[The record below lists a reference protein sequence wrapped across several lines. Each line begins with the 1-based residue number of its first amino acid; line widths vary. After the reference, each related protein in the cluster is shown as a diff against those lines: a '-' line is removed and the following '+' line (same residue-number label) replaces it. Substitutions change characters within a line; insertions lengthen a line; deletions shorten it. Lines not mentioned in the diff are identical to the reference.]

1 MLNEQKNA
9 ILSLFNDALVSMSV
23 DNAQILLERPKVAA
37 HGDLA
42 CNVAMQLARQL
53 KKNPRAIATELI
65 ERIQSLPQS
74 KELIESFEIA
84 GPGFINMRLSQQAK
98 TFAIREVLR
107 LGSDFGKN
115 KDHAGESILIEYV
128 SANPTGPLHL
138 GHARQ
143 GALGDVLSNLMRTQG
158 WNVCREFYYNDA
170 GVQIQTLTES
180 VRLRI
185 KELLGET
192 ITFPENGYQGLYI
205 KDIAKDFLDKKTIR
219 TRDGQEITAS
229 GNVEDVDSIRAF
241 SVGYLKNEQD
251 SDLNALGVSF
261 DNFYLE
267 SSLYSDGLVERA
279 VNALIASGHTYE
291 QDGAL
296 WLRTTDFKEFG
307 DDKDRVMRKQDGH
320 YTYFVPDVAYHLSKF
335 ERGFVKAVDIQGSD
349 HHGTTARVRI
359 GVQVAG
365 QQLGLNVPKVFPV
378 YVLHKMLKV
387 IKNGEEV
394 KMSKRSGTYVTLRDL
409 VNWVGKDAARF
420 FLVSRK
426 ADSEFVFDIDLAL
439 SQSDEN
445 PVYYLQ
451 YAHARICSVFAQA
464 KEKGFSI
471 PTQEAIA
478 EMDLSAL
485 SDKNAQAL
493 IARISEFPETLSV
506 AAKECAP
513 HTLCFYLKDLAGDFH
528 AFYNAERVLVEDEAV
543 RNARLALLLAATR
556 SLSGATK
563 WLGSSGRQRSG
574 KNVRNFYG
582 CQSKKRI
589 FLARCHVGCLGRLYS
604 LRRPG
609 FIYHKCSDSLCGK
622 SAKAVNTCGCCCP

>member
-9 ILSLFNDALVSMSV
+9 ILSLFSDALVSMGV

-53 KKNPRAIATELI
+53 KKNPRVIATELI
-65 ERIQSLPQS
+65 DKIQSLPQS

-115 KDHAGESILIEYV
+115 KDHDGESILIEYV

-471 PTQEAIA
+471 PTQETIA

-493 IARISEFPETLSV
+493 IARISEFPETLSM

-543 RNARLALLLAATR
+543 RNARLALLLAAR
-556 SLSGATK
+556 QVLRNGLDL
-563 WLGSSGRQRSG
+563 LG
-574 KNVRNFYG
+574 V
-582 CQSKKRI
+582 
-589 FLARCHVGCLGRLYS
+589 
-604 LRRPG
+604 
-609 FIYHKCSDSLCGK
+609 
-622 SAKAVNTCGCCCP
+622 SAPEKM

>member
-53 KKNPRAIATELI
+53 KKNPRTIATELI

-543 RNARLALLLAATR
+543 RNARLALLLAAR
-556 SLSGATK
+556 QVLRNGLDL
-563 WLGSSGRQRSG
+563 LG
-574 KNVRNFYG
+574 V
-582 CQSKKRI
+582 
-589 FLARCHVGCLGRLYS
+589 
-604 LRRPG
+604 
-609 FIYHKCSDSLCGK
+609 
-622 SAKAVNTCGCCCP
+622 SAPEKM

>member
-9 ILSLFNDALVSMSV
+9 ILSLFNDALVSMGV

-53 KKNPRAIATELI
+53 KKNPRVIATELI
-65 ERIQSLPQS
+65 DKIQSLPQS

-115 KDHAGESILIEYV
+115 KDHDGESILIEYV

-185 KELLGET
+185 KELLGEA

-229 GNVEDVDSIRAF
+229 GDVEDVDSIRAF

-471 PTQEAIA
+471 PNQEAIA

-543 RNARLALLLAATR
+543 RNARLALLLAAR
-556 SLSGATK
+556 QVLRNGLDL
-563 WLGSSGRQRSG
+563 LG
-574 KNVRNFYG
+574 V
-582 CQSKKRI
+582 
-589 FLARCHVGCLGRLYS
+589 
-604 LRRPG
+604 
-609 FIYHKCSDSLCGK
+609 
-622 SAKAVNTCGCCCP
+622 SAPEKL

>member
-9 ILSLFNDALVSMSV
+9 ILSLFSDALVSMGV

-53 KKNPRAIATELI
+53 KKNPRVIATELI
-65 ERIQSLPQS
+65 DKIQSLPQS

-115 KDHAGESILIEYV
+115 KDHDGESILIEYV

-471 PTQEAIA
+471 PNQEAIA

-513 HTLCFYLKDLAGDFH
+513 HTLCIYLKDLAGDLH

-543 RNARLALLLAATR
+543 RNARLALLLAAR
-556 SLSGATK
+556 QVLRNGLDL
-563 WLGSSGRQRSG
+563 LG
-574 KNVRNFYG
+574 V
-582 CQSKKRI
+582 
-589 FLARCHVGCLGRLYS
+589 
-604 LRRPG
+604 
-609 FIYHKCSDSLCGK
+609 
-622 SAKAVNTCGCCCP
+622 SAPEKM

>member
-9 ILSLFNDALVSMSV
+9 ILSLFNDALVSMGV

-53 KKNPRAIATELI
+53 KKNPRVIATELI
-65 ERIQSLPQS
+65 DKIQSLPQS

-115 KDHAGESILIEYV
+115 KDHDGESILIEYV

-185 KELLGET
+185 KELLGEA

-205 KDIAKDFLDKKTIR
+205 KDIAKDFLDKKTIH

-229 GNVEDVDSIRAF
+229 GDVEDVDSIRAF

-543 RNARLALLLAATR
+543 RNARLALLLAAR
-556 SLSGATK
+556 QVLRNGLDL
-563 WLGSSGRQRSG
+563 LG
-574 KNVRNFYG
+574 V
-582 CQSKKRI
+582 
-589 FLARCHVGCLGRLYS
+589 
-604 LRRPG
+604 
-609 FIYHKCSDSLCGK
+609 
-622 SAKAVNTCGCCCP
+622 SAPEKM

>member
-1 MLNEQKNA
+1 MLNDQKIA
-9 ILSLFNDALVSMSV
+9 ISSLFNEALKNMGVSEV
-23 DNAQILLERPKVAA
+23 TILLERPKVAA

-53 KKNPRAIATELI
+53 KKNPRQIATDLI
-65 ERIQSLPQS
+65 EQLQTLPATQN
-74 KELIESFEIA
+74 LIAEFEIA
-84 GPGFINMRLSQQAK
+84 GPGFINMRLSQEAK
-98 TFAIREVLR
+98 TFAVREVLR
-107 LGSDFGKN
+107 LGSDYGKSQT
-115 KDHAGESILIEYV
+115 HQGEKILIEYV

-143 GALGDVLSNLMRTQG
+143 GALGDVLSNLMKSQG
-158 WNVCREFYYNDA
+158 WQVCREFYYNDA

-180 VRLRI
+180 VHLRI
-185 KELLGET
+185 KELNGET
-192 ITFPENGYQGLYI
+192 VTFPENGYQGLYI
-205 KDIAKDFLDKKTIR
+205 KDIARDFLDKKTIN
-219 TRDGQEITAS
+219 TRDGQTITAS
-229 GNVEDVDSIRAF
+229 GDVEDLAGIRAF

-307 DDKDRVMRKQDGH
+307 DDKDRVMRKKDGTF
-320 YTYFVPDVAYHLSKF
+320 TYFVPDVAYHLSKF
-335 ERGFVKAVDIQGSD
+335 ERGFIKAVDIQGSD

-365 QQLGLNVPKVFPV
+365 KQLGLNVPKVFPV

-387 IKNGEEV
+387 VKNGEEV

-409 VNWVGKDAARF
+409 VNWVGRDAARF

-451 YAHARICSVFAQA
+451 YAHARICSVLAQA

-471 PTQEAIA
+471 PTADAIA
-478 EMDLSAL
+478 QMDLTAL

-493 IARISEFPETLSV
+493 IARISEFSETLSV

-528 AFYNAERVLVEDEAV
+528 AFYNAERVLVEDERT
-543 RNARLALLLAATR
+543 RNARLALLLAAR
-556 SLSGATK
+556 QVLRNGLDL
-563 WLGSSGRQRSG
+563 LG
-574 KNVRNFYG
+574 
-582 CQSKKRI
+582 I
-589 FLARCHVGCLGRLYS
+589 
-604 LRRPG
+604 
-609 FIYHKCSDSLCGK
+609 
-622 SAKAVNTCGCCCP
+622 SAPEKM

>member
-1 MLNEQKNA
+1 MLNDQKIA
-9 ILSLFNDALVSMSV
+9 ISSLFNEALKNMGVSEVS
-23 DNAQILLERPKVAA
+23 ILLERPKVAA

-53 KKNPRAIATELI
+53 KKNPRQIATDLI
-65 ERIQSLPQS
+65 EQLQALPATQN
-74 KELIESFEIA
+74 LIAEFEIA
-84 GPGFINMRLSQQAK
+84 GPGFINMRLSQEAK
-98 TFAIREVLR
+98 TFAVREVLR
-107 LGSDFGKN
+107 LGSDYGKSQT
-115 KDHAGESILIEYV
+115 HQGEKILIEYV

-143 GALGDVLSNLMRTQG
+143 GALGDVLSNLMKSQG
-158 WNVCREFYYNDA
+158 WQVCREFYYNDA

-185 KELLGET
+185 KELNGET
-192 ITFPENGYQGLYI
+192 VTFPENGYQGLYI
-205 KDIAKDFLDKKTIR
+205 KDIARDFLDKKTIN
-219 TRDGQEITAS
+219 TRDGQTITAS
-229 GNVEDVDSIRAF
+229 GDVEDLAGIRAF

-267 SSLYSDGLVERA
+267 SSLYSNGLVERA

-307 DDKDRVMRKQDGH
+307 DDKDRVMRKKDGTF
-320 YTYFVPDVAYHLSKF
+320 TYFVPDVAYHLSKF
-335 ERGFVKAVDIQGSD
+335 ERGFIKAVDIQGSD

-365 QQLGLNVPKVFPV
+365 KQLGLNVPKVFPV

-387 IKNGEEV
+387 VKNGEEV

-409 VNWVGKDAARF
+409 VNWVGRDAARF

-451 YAHARICSVFAQA
+451 YAHARICSVLAQA

-471 PTQEAIA
+471 PTADAIA
-478 EMDLSAL
+478 QMDLTAL

-493 IARISEFPETLSV
+493 IARISEFSETLSV

-513 HTLCFYLKDLAGDFH
+513 HTLCFYLKDLAGDIH
-528 AFYNAERVLVEDEAV
+528 AFYNAERVLVEDERT
-543 RNARLALLLAATR
+543 RNARLALLLAAR
-556 SLSGATK
+556 QVLRNGLDL
-563 WLGSSGRQRSG
+563 LG
-574 KNVRNFYG
+574 
-582 CQSKKRI
+582 I
-589 FLARCHVGCLGRLYS
+589 
-604 LRRPG
+604 
-609 FIYHKCSDSLCGK
+609 
-622 SAKAVNTCGCCCP
+622 SAPEKM

>member
-9 ILSLFNDALVSMSV
+9 ILSLFNDALVSMGV

-115 KDHAGESILIEYV
+115 KDHADESILIEYV

-229 GNVEDVDSIRAF
+229 GDVEDVDIIRAF

-513 HTLCFYLKDLAGDFH
+513 HALCFYLKDLAGDFH

-543 RNARLALLLAATR
+543 RNARLVLLLAAR
-556 SLSGATK
+556 QVLRNGLDL
-563 WLGSSGRQRSG
+563 LG
-574 KNVRNFYG
+574 V
-582 CQSKKRI
+582 
-589 FLARCHVGCLGRLYS
+589 
-604 LRRPG
+604 
-609 FIYHKCSDSLCGK
+609 
-622 SAKAVNTCGCCCP
+622 SAPEKM

>member
-1 MLNEQKNA
+1 MLNDQKIA
-9 ILSLFNDALVSMSV
+9 ISSLFNEALKNMGVSDV
-23 DNAQILLERPKVAA
+23 TILLERPKVAA

-65 ERIQSLPQS
+65 EKIQSLPQS

-115 KDHAGESILIEYV
+115 KDHADESILIEYV

-205 KDIAKDFLDKKTIR
+205 KDIAKDFLNKKTIR

-229 GNVEDVDSIRAF
+229 GDVEDVDSIRAF

-478 EMDLSAL
+478 KMDLSAL

-543 RNARLALLLAATR
+543 RNARLALLLAAR
-556 SLSGATK
+556 QVLRNGLDL
-563 WLGSSGRQRSG
+563 LG
-574 KNVRNFYG
+574 V
-582 CQSKKRI
+582 
-589 FLARCHVGCLGRLYS
+589 
-604 LRRPG
+604 
-609 FIYHKCSDSLCGK
+609 
-622 SAKAVNTCGCCCP
+622 SAPEKM

>member
-9 ILSLFNDALVSMSV
+9 ILSLFSDALVSMGV

-53 KKNPRAIATELI
+53 KKNPRVIATELI
-65 ERIQSLPQS
+65 DKIQSLPQS

-115 KDHAGESILIEYV
+115 KDHDGESILIEYV

-394 KMSKRSGTYVTLRDL
+394 KLSKRSGTYVTLRDL

-471 PTQEAIA
+471 PNQEAIA

-543 RNARLALLLAATR
+543 RNARLALLLAAR
-556 SLSGATK
+556 QVLRNGLDL
-563 WLGSSGRQRSG
+563 LG
-574 KNVRNFYG
+574 V
-582 CQSKKRI
+582 
-589 FLARCHVGCLGRLYS
+589 
-604 LRRPG
+604 
-609 FIYHKCSDSLCGK
+609 
-622 SAKAVNTCGCCCP
+622 SAPEKM

>member
-1 MLNEQKNA
+1 MLNDQKTA
-9 ILSLFNDALVSMSV
+9 IASLFNDALRSMGV
-23 DNAQILLERPKVAA
+23 EEATVLLERPKVAA

-53 KKNPRAIATELI
+53 KKNPRAIATDIIEHIEALPQAKALI
-65 ERIQSLPQS
+65 E
-74 KELIESFEIA
+74 KFEIA
-84 GPGFINMRLSQQAK
+84 GPGFINMRLSQDAK
-98 TFAIREVLR
+98 TFAVREVLR
-107 LGSDFGKN
+107 LGSEFGKN
-115 KDHAGESILIEYV
+115 KDHDGESILIEYV

-143 GALGDVLSNLMRTQG
+143 GALGDVLSNLMKTQG

-185 KELLGET
+185 KELQGET

-205 KDIAKDFLDKKTIR
+205 KDIARDFLDKKTIR

-229 GNVEDVDSIRAF
+229 GDVEDVANIRAF

-267 SSLYSDGLVERA
+267 SSLYSRGLVERA

-296 WLRTTDFKEFG
+296 WLRTTDFEEFG
-307 DDKDRVMRKQDGH
+307 DDKDRVMRKKDGTF
-320 YTYFVPDVAYHLSKF
+320 TYFVPDVAYHLSKF
-335 ERGFVKAVDIQGSD
+335 ERGFIKAVDIQGSD

-365 QQLGLNVPKVFPV
+365 KQLGLDIPKVFPV

-387 IKNGEEV
+387 IKDGQEV

-409 VNWVGKDAARF
+409 VNWVGRDAARF

-464 KEKGFSI
+464 KDKGFELPSPADI
-471 PTQEAIA
+471 EQ
-478 EMDLSAL
+478 MDLSAL
-485 SDKNAQAL
+485 SDQYAQAL
-493 IARISEFPETLSV
+493 IARISEFPETLTV

-528 AFYNAERVLVEDEAV
+528 AFYNAERVLVDDEKI
-543 RNARLALLLAATR
+543 RNARLALLMAAR
-556 SLSGATK
+556 QVLRNGLDL
-563 WLGSSGRQRSG
+563 LG
-574 KNVRNFYG
+574 V
-582 CQSKKRI
+582 
-589 FLARCHVGCLGRLYS
+589 
-604 LRRPG
+604 
-609 FIYHKCSDSLCGK
+609 
-622 SAKAVNTCGCCCP
+622 SAP

>member
-1 MLNEQKNA
+1 MLNDQKIA
-9 ILSLFNDALVSMSV
+9 ISSLFNEALKNMGVSEV
-23 DNAQILLERPKVAA
+23 TILLERPKVAA

-53 KKNPRAIATELI
+53 KKNPRQIATDLI
-65 ERIQSLPQS
+65 EQLQALPATQN
-74 KELIESFEIA
+74 LIAEFEIA
-84 GPGFINMRLSQQAK
+84 GPGFINMRLSQEAK
-98 TFAIREVLR
+98 TFAVREVLR
-107 LGSDFGKN
+107 LGSDYGKSQT
-115 KDHAGESILIEYV
+115 HQGEKILIEYV

-143 GALGDVLSNLMRTQG
+143 GALGDVLSNLMKSQG
-158 WNVCREFYYNDA
+158 WQVCREFYYNDA

-180 VRLRI
+180 VHLRI
-185 KELLGET
+185 KELNGET
-192 ITFPENGYQGLYI
+192 VTFPENGYQGLYI
-205 KDIAKDFLDKKTIR
+205 KDIARDFLDKKTIN
-219 TRDGQEITAS
+219 TRDGQTITAS
-229 GNVEDVDSIRAF
+229 GDVEDLAGIRAF

-307 DDKDRVMRKQDGH
+307 DDKDRVMRKKDGTF
-320 YTYFVPDVAYHLSKF
+320 TYFVPDVAYHLSKF
-335 ERGFVKAVDIQGSD
+335 ERGFIKAVDIQGSD

-365 QQLGLNVPKVFPV
+365 KQLGLNVPKVFPV

-387 IKNGEEV
+387 VKNGEEV

-409 VNWVGKDAARF
+409 VNWVGRDAARF

-451 YAHARICSVFAQA
+451 YAHARICSVLAQA

-471 PTQEAIA
+471 PTADAIA
-478 EMDLSAL
+478 QMDLTAL

-493 IARISEFPETLSV
+493 IAKISEFSETLSV

-528 AFYNAERVLVEDEAV
+528 AFYNAERVLVEDEKT
-543 RNARLALLLAATR
+543 RNARLALLLAAR
-556 SLSGATK
+556 QVLRNGLDL
-563 WLGSSGRQRSG
+563 LG
-574 KNVRNFYG
+574 
-582 CQSKKRI
+582 I
-589 FLARCHVGCLGRLYS
+589 
-604 LRRPG
+604 
-609 FIYHKCSDSLCGK
+609 
-622 SAKAVNTCGCCCP
+622 SAPEKM

>member
-9 ILSLFNDALVSMSV
+9 ILSLFNDALVSMGV

-74 KELIESFEIA
+74 NELIESFEIA

-107 LGSDFGKN
+107 QGSDFGKN

-543 RNARLALLLAATR
+543 RNARLALLLAAR
-556 SLSGATK
+556 QVLRNGLDL
-563 WLGSSGRQRSG
+563 LG
-574 KNVRNFYG
+574 V
-582 CQSKKRI
+582 
-589 FLARCHVGCLGRLYS
+589 
-604 LRRPG
+604 
-609 FIYHKCSDSLCGK
+609 
-622 SAKAVNTCGCCCP
+622 SAPEKM

>member
-9 ILSLFNDALVSMSV
+9 ILSLFNDALVSMGV

-115 KDHAGESILIEYV
+115 KDHASESILIEYV

-471 PTQEAIA
+471 PTQEAIV

-543 RNARLALLLAATR
+543 RNARLALLLAAR
-556 SLSGATK
+556 QVLRNGLDL
-563 WLGSSGRQRSG
+563 LG
-574 KNVRNFYG
+574 V
-582 CQSKKRI
+582 
-589 FLARCHVGCLGRLYS
+589 
-604 LRRPG
+604 
-609 FIYHKCSDSLCGK
+609 
-622 SAKAVNTCGCCCP
+622 SAPEKM

>member
-9 ILSLFNDALVSMSV
+9 ILSLFNDALVSMGV

-107 LGSDFGKN
+107 LGSEFGKN
-115 KDHAGESILIEYV
+115 KDHAGENILIEYV

-170 GVQIQTLTES
+170 GVQIQTLNES

-543 RNARLALLLAATR
+543 RNARLALLLAAR
-556 SLSGATK
+556 QVLRNGLDL
-563 WLGSSGRQRSG
+563 LG
-574 KNVRNFYG
+574 V
-582 CQSKKRI
+582 
-589 FLARCHVGCLGRLYS
+589 
-604 LRRPG
+604 
-609 FIYHKCSDSLCGK
+609 
-622 SAKAVNTCGCCCP
+622 SAPEKM

>member
-205 KDIAKDFLDKKTIR
+205 KDIAKDFLD

-543 RNARLALLLAATR
+543 RNARLALLLAAR
-556 SLSGATK
+556 QVLRNGLDL
-563 WLGSSGRQRSG
+563 LG
-574 KNVRNFYG
+574 V
-582 CQSKKRI
+582 
-589 FLARCHVGCLGRLYS
+589 
-604 LRRPG
+604 
-609 FIYHKCSDSLCGK
+609 
-622 SAKAVNTCGCCCP
+622 SAPEKM

>member
-1 MLNEQKNA
+1 MKPFPASSVGEGFCTVYFFVIARSITMLNEQKNA
-9 ILSLFNDALVSMSV
+9 ILSLFNDALVSMGV

-53 KKNPRAIATELI
+53 KKNPRVIATELI
-65 ERIQSLPQS
+65 DKIQSLPQS

-115 KDHAGESILIEYV
+115 KDHDGESILIEYV

-185 KELLGET
+185 KELLGEA

-229 GNVEDVDSIRAF
+229 GDVEDVDSIRAF

-471 PTQEAIA
+471 PNQEAIA

-528 AFYNAERVLVEDEAV
+528 AFYNAERVLVEDEAF
-543 RNARLALLLAATR
+543 RNARLALLLAAR
-556 SLSGATK
+556 QVLRNGLDL
-563 WLGSSGRQRSG
+563 LG
-574 KNVRNFYG
+574 V
-582 CQSKKRI
+582 
-589 FLARCHVGCLGRLYS
+589 
-604 LRRPG
+604 
-609 FIYHKCSDSLCGK
+609 
-622 SAKAVNTCGCCCP
+622 SAPEKM

>member
-1 MLNEQKNA
+1 MLNDQKIA
-9 ILSLFNDALVSMSV
+9 IASLFNEALKNMGVTEASV
-23 DNAQILLERPKVAA
+23 LLERPKVAA

-42 CNVAMQLARQL
+42 CNIAMQLARQL
-53 KKNPRAIATELI
+53 KKNPRQIATELI
-65 ERIQSLPQS
+65 EQLKALPATQSL
-74 KELIESFEIA
+74 IEEFEIA

-98 TFAIREVLR
+98 TSAVKEALR
-107 LGSDFGKN
+107 LGADYGKSQA
-115 KDHAGESILIEYV
+115 HQGESILIEYV

-143 GALGDVLSNLMRTQG
+143 GALGDVLSILMKSQG
-158 WNVCREFYYNDA
+158 WKVCREFYYNDA

-185 KELLGET
+185 KELQGET
-192 ITFPENGYQGLYI
+192 IVFPENGYQGLYI
-205 KDIAKDFLDKKTIR
+205 KDIARDFLDKKTIR
-219 TRDGQEITAS
+219 TRDGQTITAS
-229 GNVEDVDSIRAF
+229 GDPEDVAGIRAF

-307 DDKDRVMRKQDGH
+307 DDKDRVMRKKDGTF
-320 YTYFVPDVAYHLSKF
+320 TYFVPDVAYHLSKF
-335 ERGFVKAVDIQGSD
+335 ERGFIKAVDIQGSD

-365 QQLGLNVPKVFPV
+365 KQLGLNVPKIFPV

-387 IKNGEEV
+387 VKNGEEV

-409 VNWVGKDAARF
+409 VNWVGRDAARF

-451 YAHARICSVFAQA
+451 YAHARICSVLSQA

-471 PTQEAIA
+471 PTA
-478 EMDLSAL
+478 EDVAQMDLSAL

-493 IARISEFPETLSV
+493 IARISEFSETLSV

-528 AFYNAERVLVEDEAV
+528 AFYNAERVLVDDEKT
-543 RNARLALLLAATR
+543 RNARLALLLAAR
-556 SLSGATK
+556 QVLRNGLDL
-563 WLGSSGRQRSG
+563 LG
-574 KNVRNFYG
+574 
-582 CQSKKRI
+582 I
-589 FLARCHVGCLGRLYS
+589 
-604 LRRPG
+604 
-609 FIYHKCSDSLCGK
+609 
-622 SAKAVNTCGCCCP
+622 SAPEKM

>member
-1 MLNEQKNA
+1 MKPFPASSVGEGGFVLNIFVIARSNTMLNEQKNA

-451 YAHARICSVFAQA
+451 YAHTRICSVFAQA

-543 RNARLALLLAATR
+543 RNARLALLLAAR
-556 SLSGATK
+556 QVLRNGLDL
-563 WLGSSGRQRSG
+563 LG
-574 KNVRNFYG
+574 V
-582 CQSKKRI
+582 
-589 FLARCHVGCLGRLYS
+589 
-604 LRRPG
+604 
-609 FIYHKCSDSLCGK
+609 
-622 SAKAVNTCGCCCP
+622 SAPEKM

>member
-1 MLNEQKNA
+1 MLNDQKTA
-9 ILSLFNDALVSMSV
+9 IASLFNDALRSMGV
-23 DNAQILLERPKVAA
+23 EEATVLLERPKVAA

-53 KKNPRAIATELI
+53 KKNPRAIATDIIEHIEALPQAKALI
-65 ERIQSLPQS
+65 E
-74 KELIESFEIA
+74 KFEIA
-84 GPGFINMRLSQQAK
+84 GPGFINMRLSQDAK
-98 TFAIREVLR
+98 TFAVREVLR
-107 LGSDFGKN
+107 LGSEFGKN
-115 KDHAGESILIEYV
+115 KDHDGESILIEYV

-143 GALGDVLSNLMRTQG
+143 GALGDVLSNLMKTQG

-185 KELLGET
+185 KELQGET
-192 ITFPENGYQGLYI
+192 ITFPENGYQGFYI
-205 KDIAKDFLDKKTIR
+205 KDIARDFLDKKTIR

-229 GNVEDVDSIRAF
+229 GDVEDVANIRAF

-267 SSLYSDGLVERA
+267 SSLYSRGLVERA

-296 WLRTTDFKEFG
+296 WLRTTDFEEFG
-307 DDKDRVMRKQDGH
+307 DDKDRVMRKKDGTF
-320 YTYFVPDVAYHLSKF
+320 TYFVPDVAYHLSKF
-335 ERGFVKAVDIQGSD
+335 ERGFIKAVDIQGSD

-365 QQLGLNVPKVFPV
+365 KQLGLDIPKVFPV

-387 IKNGEEV
+387 IKDGQEV

-409 VNWVGKDAARF
+409 VNWVGRDAARF

-464 KEKGFSI
+464 KDKGFELPSPADI
-471 PTQEAIA
+471 EQ
-478 EMDLSAL
+478 MDLSAL
-485 SDKNAQAL
+485 SDQYAQAL
-493 IARISEFPETLSV
+493 IARISEFPETLTV

-528 AFYNAERVLVEDEAV
+528 AFYNAERVLVDDEKI
-543 RNARLALLLAATR
+543 RNARLALLMAAR
-556 SLSGATK
+556 QVLRNGLDL
-563 WLGSSGRQRSG
+563 LG
-574 KNVRNFYG
+574 V
-582 CQSKKRI
+582 
-589 FLARCHVGCLGRLYS
+589 
-604 LRRPG
+604 
-609 FIYHKCSDSLCGK
+609 
-622 SAKAVNTCGCCCP
+622 SAPEKM

>member
-1 MLNEQKNA
+1 MLNDQKTA
-9 ILSLFNDALVSMSV
+9 IASLFNDALRSMGV
-23 DNAQILLERPKVAA
+23 EEATVLLERPKVAA

-53 KKNPRAIATELI
+53 KKNPRAIATDIIEHIEALPQAKALI
-65 ERIQSLPQS
+65 E
-74 KELIESFEIA
+74 KFEIA
-84 GPGFINMRLSQQAK
+84 GPGFINMRLSQDAK
-98 TFAIREVLR
+98 TFAVREVLR
-107 LGSDFGKN
+107 LGSEFGKN
-115 KDHAGESILIEYV
+115 KDHDGESILIEYV

-143 GALGDVLSNLMRTQG
+143 GALGDVLSNLMKTQG

-185 KELLGET
+185 KELQGET

-205 KDIAKDFLDKKTIR
+205 KDIARDFLDKKTIH

-229 GNVEDVDSIRAF
+229 GDVEDVANIRAF

-267 SSLYSDGLVERA
+267 SSLYSRGLVERA

-296 WLRTTDFKEFG
+296 WLRTTDFEEFG
-307 DDKDRVMRKQDGH
+307 DDKDRVMRKKDGTF
-320 YTYFVPDVAYHLSKF
+320 TYFVPDVAYHLSKF
-335 ERGFVKAVDIQGSD
+335 ERGFIKAVDIQGSD

-365 QQLGLNVPKVFPV
+365 KQLGLDIPKVFPV

-387 IKNGEEV
+387 IKDGQEV

-409 VNWVGKDAARF
+409 VNWVGRDAARF

-464 KEKGFSI
+464 KDKGFELPSPADI
-471 PTQEAIA
+471 EQ
-478 EMDLSAL
+478 MVMLMV
-485 SDKNAQAL
+485 Q
-493 IARISEFPETLSV
+493 
-506 AAKECAP
+506 
-513 HTLCFYLKDLAGDFH
+513 
-528 AFYNAERVLVEDEAV
+528 
-543 RNARLALLLAATR
+543 
-556 SLSGATK
+556 
-563 WLGSSGRQRSG
+563 
-574 KNVRNFYG
+574 
-582 CQSKKRI
+582 
-589 FLARCHVGCLGRLYS
+589 
-604 LRRPG
+604 
-609 FIYHKCSDSLCGK
+609 
-622 SAKAVNTCGCCCP
+622 

>member
-9 ILSLFNDALVSMSV
+9 ILSLFNDALVSMGV

-84 GPGFINMRLSQQAK
+84 VPGFINMRLSQQAK

-205 KDIAKDFLDKKTIR
+205 KDIAKDFLDKKTIC

-543 RNARLALLLAATR
+543 RNARLALLLAAR
-556 SLSGATK
+556 QVLRNGLDL
-563 WLGSSGRQRSG
+563 LG
-574 KNVRNFYG
+574 V
-582 CQSKKRI
+582 
-589 FLARCHVGCLGRLYS
+589 
-604 LRRPG
+604 
-609 FIYHKCSDSLCGK
+609 
-622 SAKAVNTCGCCCP
+622 SAPEKM

>member
-192 ITFPENGYQGLYI
+192 IIFPENGYQGLYI

-251 SDLNALGVSF
+251 NDLNALGVSF

-471 PTQEAIA
+471 PTQETIA

-543 RNARLALLLAATR
+543 RNARLALLLAAR
-556 SLSGATK
+556 QVLRNGLDL
-563 WLGSSGRQRSG
+563 LG
-574 KNVRNFYG
+574 V
-582 CQSKKRI
+582 
-589 FLARCHVGCLGRLYS
+589 
-604 LRRPG
+604 
-609 FIYHKCSDSLCGK
+609 
-622 SAKAVNTCGCCCP
+622 SAPEKM